1 MAESGAKR
9 KDNAMSTN
17 FDVNRIRE
25 DFPIFKNHP
34 DLIYLDNSA
43 TSQKPFQ
50 VIRAVTEFYEKSN
63 ANPLRGLYDL
73 AQTATEEYEQTREKV
88 QKFINAA
95 RADEIIFTRN
105 ATESLNLAAYSFGNL
120 VLHEGDEIVVSIAE
134 HHSNLLPWQA
144 AAARHG
150 AVLRYLECD
159 EKGKI
164 TEEAFR
170 EALTKRTKLVA
181 ITQVSNVLGRKNDI
195 KAFAKICHEKGIVIV
210 VDGAQSVPHMI
221 VDVQDLDV
229 DFLAFSGHKMLA
241 PMGIGVLYGKH
252 KYLKKMQPFLSGGE
266 MIESVTRERTVFAQ
280 PPQRFEAGTV
290 NAGGVVG
297 LGAAIDYINAIGF
310 EQIEKQESMLTQLA
324 AERLQKIPHVHL
336 IGSDDPAEHHGIL
349 TFSIDG
355 VHPHDIAAI
364 LDADHIAVRAGH
376 HCAQPLHQHLGVMS
390 TTRASLGFYNTEEEI
405 VKFTDSVA
413 QIRRKMGYD
422 E

>member
-1 MAESGAKR
+1 M
-9 KDNAMSTN
+9 
-17 FDVNRIRE
+17 
-25 DFPIFKNHP
+25 
-34 DLIYLDNSA
+34 
-43 TSQKPFQ
+43 
-50 VIRAVTEFYEKSN
+50 
-63 ANPLRGLYDL
+63 
-73 AQTATEEYEQTREKV
+73 
-88 QKFINAA
+88 
-95 RADEIIFTRN
+95 
-105 ATESLNLAAYSFGNL
+105 
-120 VLHEGDEIVVSIAE
+120 
-134 HHSNLLPWQA
+134 
-144 AAARHG
+144 
-150 AVLRYLECD
+150 
-159 EKGKI
+159 
-164 TEEAFR
+164 
-170 EALTKRTKLVA
+170 
-181 ITQVSNVLGRKNDI
+181 
-195 KAFAKICHEKGIVIV
+195 IV

-290 NAGGVVG
+290 NAGGAVG

-336 IGSDDPAEHHGIL
+336 IGSDDPAEHPGIL

>member
-1 MAESGAKR
+1 MNVK
-9 KDNAMSTN
+9 K
-17 FDVNRIRE
+17 IRE
-25 DFPIFKNHP
+25 DFPLLLANP
-34 DLIYLDNSA
+34 DLTYLDSAA
-43 TSQKPFQ
+43 TSQKPAC
-50 VIRAVTEFYEKSN
+50 VLRAEREFYECHN
-63 ANPLRGLYDL
+63 ANPLRGLYEL
-73 AQTATEEYEQTREKV
+73 SENATKCYEDARKTV
-88 QKFINAA
+88 QHFIGAA
-95 RADEIIFTRN
+95 RPEEIIFTRN
-105 ATESLNLAAYSFGNL
+105 ATESLNLVAYSLGSL
-120 VLHEGDEIVVSIAE
+120 LLKPGDEVVVSIME
-134 HHSNLLPWQA
+134 HHSNLLPWQHA
-144 AAARHG
+144 AKRAG
-150 AVLRYLECD
+150 AQLKFVECSKD
-159 EKGKI
+159 GKI
-164 TEEAFR
+164 TLEDVA
-170 EALTKRTKLVA
+170 AVLTEKTKIMA
-181 ITQVSNVLGRKNDI
+181 ITQMSNVLGCVNDI
-195 KAFAKICHEKGIVIV
+195 KGIASLCHEKGIVIV

-290 NAGGVVG
+290 NAGGAVG

>member
-1 MAESGAKR
+1 
-9 KDNAMSTN
+9 MSTN

-73 AQTATEEYEQTREKV
+73 AQTATEEYEQAREKV
-88 QKFINAA
+88 QKFIHAA

-105 ATESLNLAAYSFGNL
+105 ATESLNLAAYSFGDL
-120 VLHEGDEIVVSIAE
+120 VLHEGDEVVVSI
-134 HHSNLLPWQA
+134 
-144 AAARHG
+144 

-170 EALTKRTKLVA
+170 AALTKRTKLVA

-195 KAFAKICHEKGIVIV
+195 KTFAKACHEKGIAIV
-210 VDGAQSVPHMI
+210 VDGAQSVPHMM

-290 NAGGVVG
+290 NAGGAVG

-349 TFSIDG
+349 TFSVDG